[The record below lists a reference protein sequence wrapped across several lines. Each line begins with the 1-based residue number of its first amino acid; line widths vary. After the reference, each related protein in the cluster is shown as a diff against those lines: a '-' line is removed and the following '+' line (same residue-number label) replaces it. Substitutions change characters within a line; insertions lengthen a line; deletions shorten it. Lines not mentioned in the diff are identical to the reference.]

1 MVRINFSDGGSID
14 ATMQALLA
22 ALTSVASSFP
32 GIVDAACKN
41 GIAATKPHLPVDTGK
56 LEVSGISQPVI
67 YDRVSARGGM
77 SWPVRYASI
86 MDEGSKPH
94 MIRPKMGKGV
104 IGPVRPSQTRR
115 KGGKALRFLR
125 WEGADGP
132 VFMRE
137 VHHPGTTAMNFTRHA
152 RNVAISRIVIGLRLS
167 FEHAA
172 EILKRQ
178 KAGGG

>member
-14 ATMQALLA
+14 ATMQALVA
-22 ALTSVASSFP
+22 ALMSIASSFP

-56 LEVSGISQPVI
+56 LEVSGISQPVL

-86 MDEGSKPH
+86 MDEGSRPH

-104 IGPVRPSQTRR
+104 TGPVRPSQTRR

-125 WEGADGP
+125 WEGADGRP
-132 VFMRE
+132 VFARE
-137 VHHPGTTAMNFTRHA
+137 VLHPGTKAMNFTRHA
-152 RNVAISRIVIGLRLS
+152 RNIAISRIIIGLELS
-167 FEHAA
+167 FVHAND
-172 EILKRQ
+172 ILKRQ
-178 KAGGG
+178 KAGG